1 MRLFHVTGDK
11 NAEAILRDGFREGF
25 RGIRPGVRNGTGF
38 YLTDREW
45 SGVWITDKP
54 FDAAPLSE
62 GITFF
67 AIEIPEEDI
76 SDLEW
81 VEEGK
86 PYREWLVPAALL
98 NSYGPPVV
106 TDDYKDDEIIPNPNP
121 GAFMGDFDM
130 GEFLWMDK
138 PNDWMDK

>member
-1 MRLFHVTGDK
+1 MKLFHVTGNK
-11 NAEAILRDGFREGF
+11 NAEAILKEGFKEGF
-25 RGIRPGVRNGTGF
+25 RGIRPGVRDGTGT

-45 SGVWITDKP
+45 SGVWISDKP
-54 FDAAPLSE
+54 FDDAHLSD
-62 GITFF
+62 GITLF

-106 TDDYKDDEIIPNPNP
+106 TDDYEDDETVPNPNP
-121 GAFMGDFDM
+121 GAFMGDFDI

-138 PNDWMDK
+138 

>member
-1 MRLFHVTGDK
+1 MKLFHVTGNK
-11 NAEAILRDGFREGF
+11 NAEAILKEGFKEGF
-25 RGIRPGVRNGTGF
+25 RGIRPGIRDGTGT

-45 SGVWITDKP
+45 SGVWISDKP
-54 FDAAPLSE
+54 FDDAHLSD
-62 GITFF
+62 GITLF

-106 TDDYKDDEIIPNPNP
+106 TDDYEDDEIIPHP
-121 GAFMGDFDM
+121 D
-130 GEFLWMDK
+130 
-138 PNDWMDK
+138 

>member
-1 MRLFHVTGDK
+1 MRLFHIACNK
-11 NAEAILRDGFREGF
+11 NAEAILKEGF
-25 RGIRPGVRNGTGF
+25 RNGTGY
-38 YLTDREW
+38 YLTDRLWE
-45 SGVWITDKP
+45 GVSIFDKP
-54 FDAAPLSE
+54 FNDEHLSD
-62 GITFF
+62 TDTLF

-86 PYREWLVPAALL
+86 PYREWLVDDKIL
-98 NSYGPPVV
+98 NSYGPPLVV
-106 TDDYKDDEIIPNPNP
+106 DDYDDDEIVPHPAG

-138 PNDWMDK
+138 PADWLDK